1 MILSTLPTLGLLKT
15 KIFWNKG
22 YDVIISV
29 HDITDK
35 LLSRDS
41 NYVVDV
47 AMWPTFGKCSI
58 SMWEMLWQPQFC
70 KDLTRKIS
78 FLETYS
84 LFKFN
89 NLGLPLGTAFKLYT
103 SEAKRLKLK
112 DRKFFGLT
120 PTFAEFT
127 VENLIGGIF
136 LLPILNR
143 VKTQDVRKLGKISKL
158 YRIITKSLSSLIKI
172 SSVLAI
178 NCWKKDIK
186 ILP

>member
-1 MILSTLPTLGLLKT
+1 M
-15 KIFWNKG
+15 
-22 YDVIISV
+22 
-29 HDITDK
+29 
-35 LLSRDS
+35 
-41 NYVVDV
+41 
-47 AMWPTFGKCSI
+47 
-58 SMWEMLWQPQFC
+58 
-70 KDLTRKIS
+70 
-78 FLETYS
+78 
-84 LFKFN
+84 FKFN

-127 VENLIGGIF
+127 VENLIERTF

-158 YRIITKSLSSLIKI
+158 YRIITKSLSSLIKV

-178 NCWKKDIK
+178 NC
-186 ILP
+186 